1 MSQGLHARGLEAGSQ
16 GLSGGTKGRST
27 GYRAGKGRR
36 FPGPVARVPSPE
48 PPVTAPAPRG
58 CVSAHGQSGSS
69 VAASP
74 VRASPAGL
82 SRRPA
87 YAGARARR
95 HRLRGTCWVLRRP
108 PAPPPRPDRRARP
121 PEPTWHDCHLRS
133 HRPGVKQCG
142 ERETPRS
149 QPREQRGGSEHRA
162 RARRR
167 RRSLGARARGG
178 GGAHVRVFVSGSR
191 RTRGLLAAGGGHFL
205 WHPGLRPKLA
215 SMALTR
221 LSSLASLS
229 PSSSCPST
237 ALPTQTH
244 CQEK

>member
-1 MSQGLHARGLEAGSQ
+1 MHSVSPAAVVVGCHRDCTLEVWRRGHQ
-16 GLSGGTKGRST
+16 GLSREAQGRST
-27 GYRAGKGRR
+27 GYQARKGRR
-36 FPGPVARVPSPE
+36 FPGPVTRAPSPE
-48 PPVTAPAPRG
+48 PPVTAPALRG

-74 VRASPAGL
+74 VRASSAGL

-95 HRLRGTCWVLRRP
+95 HRLRGTCWVPRCP
-108 PAPPPRPDRRARP
+108 PAPPPRLDRRARP
-121 PEPTWHDCHLRS
+121 PEPTHDCRLRT
-133 HRPGVKQCG
+133 HGPGVEQCG

-167 RRSLGARARGG
+167 RQSLGARARGG

-191 RTRGLLAAGGGHFL
+191 RTRGWLARVRDHFL
-205 WHPGLRPKLA
+205 CEPVPGLKLA
-215 SMALTR
+215 TDA
-221 LSSLASLS
+221 
-229 PSSSCPST
+229 P
-237 ALPTQTH
+237 
-244 CQEK
+244 

>member
-1 MSQGLHARGLEAGSQ
+1 MARA
-16 GLSGGTKGRST
+16 
-27 GYRAGKGRR
+27 
-36 FPGPVARVPSPE
+36 PSPE
-48 PPVTAPAPRG
+48 PPVTAPALRG

-95 HRLRGTCWVLRRP
+95 HRLRGTCWVPRCP
-108 PAPPPRPDRRARP
+108 PAPPPRLDRRARP
-121 PEPTWHDCHLRS
+121 PEPTHDCRLRT
-133 HRPGVKQCG
+133 HRPGVEQCG

-167 RRSLGARARGG
+167 RQSLGARARGG

-191 RTRGLLAAGGGHFL
+191 RTRGPLAQGSLPLRICAG
-205 WHPGLRPKLA
+205 PRA
-215 SMALTR
+215 SDR
-221 LSSLASLS
+221 GSLS
-229 PSSSCPST
+229 IS
-237 ALPTQTH
+237 ALLLPCLHPHHAPVPLLLLKPTGR
-244 CQEK
+244 KS